1 MFSVAEAAGT
11 IPVSEGEM
19 AALETMT
26 NEELRQF
33 VDAHPNLPLDQ
44 RQAVADQVNHGVQ
57 TTYGTDEYTDWTN
70 LAGDVDDWI
79 EEVTAPEAVTED
91 TMEAYLQTTGA
102 MPNVGPG
109 EGLPGMDALDG
120 LLQGRDAGMVQSW
133 MSRSWGLL
141 SAEEREEAAARI
153 RTHSAE
159 ITSSLIGSDN
169 PDAATERDAWRAI
182 DQQAR
187 DFIAA
192 ETVTDWNERQTAA
205 QVGGGPAGM
214 GGPIFGG
221 GAGESIFAAGAGPM
235 PTTEP
240 EPPPD
245 FWTGTP
251 TAPTAQQ
258 SIAADRYAAG
268 TAAMQGLL
276 PTQSGGTLPTYY
288 GPETSGQGA
297 PPIGDTF
304 LAPYPPSTTAPAFN
318 MAMLRA
324 LIGDTG
330 PQGTPPG
337 YSVQPQV
344 PAEVHPH
351 VRDASN
357 VAAQFQTFG
366 QQQMLEQMQRALNGD
381 YTAAGA
387 GPTPGQGA
395 PPIGD
400 TFLAPQSTPGQG
412 APPIGDTF
420 LPPQMGPPSN
430 PAPLPDWMNQ
440 NSIAAPSTTEAGPT
454 QGQGSE
460 ALLLAMLRAAGGGIA
475 AGVAETG
482 QPYTMS
488 AQNQETASADAYNRG
503 APGNISSPQS
513 MLAAQG
519 GNRPPALRG
528 TLDAAV
534 RGGAEG
540 GGRGVGRTAP
550 KITSRLQSRAAQA
563 SQQWLAEDKRIRQLQ
578 AQVYGGDYQRSR
590 ARSTYLQ
597 MRGIT
602 PYTEAM
608 ANRQGA
614 LTNRGLGY

>member
-1 MFSVAEAAGT
+1 
-11 IPVSEGEM
+11 
-19 AALETMT
+19 
-26 NEELRQF
+26 
-33 VDAHPNLPLDQ
+33 
-44 RQAVADQVNHGVQ
+44 
-57 TTYGTDEYTDWTN
+57 
-70 LAGDVDDWI
+70 
-79 EEVTAPEAVTED
+79 
-91 TMEAYLQTTGA
+91 
-102 MPNVGPG
+102 
-109 EGLPGMDALDG
+109 
-120 LLQGRDAGMVQSW
+120 
-133 MSRSWGLL
+133 
-141 SAEEREEAAARI
+141 
-153 RTHSAE
+153 
-159 ITSSLIGSDN
+159 
-169 PDAATERDAWRAI
+169 
-182 DQQAR
+182 
-187 DFIAA
+187 
-192 ETVTDWNERQTAA
+192 
-205 QVGGGPAGM
+205 
-214 GGPIFGG
+214 
-221 GAGESIFAAGAGPM
+221 
-235 PTTEP
+235 
-240 EPPPD
+240 
-245 FWTGTP
+245 
-251 TAPTAQQ
+251 
-258 SIAADRYAAG
+258 
-268 TAAMQGLL
+268 
-276 PTQSGGTLPTYY
+276 
-288 GPETSGQGA
+288 
-297 PPIGDTF
+297 
-304 LAPYPPSTTAPAFN
+304 

-440 NSIAAPSTTEAGPT
+440 NSIAAPSTEAGPT
-454 QGQGSE
+454 QSQGQNGDPRTL
-460 ALLLAMLRAAGGGIA
+460 ALIRSLFESAGGGGA
-475 AGVAETG
+475 LEQT
-482 QPYTMS
+482 PYS
-488 AQNQETASADAYNRG
+488 AQNQETASADAYSQG